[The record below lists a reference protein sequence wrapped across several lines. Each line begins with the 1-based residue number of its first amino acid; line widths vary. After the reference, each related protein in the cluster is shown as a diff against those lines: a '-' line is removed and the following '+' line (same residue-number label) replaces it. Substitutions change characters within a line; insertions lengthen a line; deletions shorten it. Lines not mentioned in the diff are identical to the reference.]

1 MSLDQSI
8 PEVGAYTMV
17 LFKDGARNRKDL
29 VIQVRERRVVMTGSS
44 WSGGRLG
51 DWGCEEN
58 KPYRSGGIVDQN
70 NIFQSEIVRIS
81 EVKQD
86 RGQHAL
92 NRTVYGAAQTIRLG
106 CW

>member
-29 VIQVRERRVVMTGSS
+29 VVQVRERRVVMTGTS

-51 DWGCEEN
+51 DWGCEGMKEN
-58 KPYRSGGIVDQN
+58 AM
-70 NIFQSEIVRIS
+70 EVRFRWT
-81 EVKQD
+81 D
-86 RGQHAL
+86 HHDYA
-92 NRTVYGAAQTIRLG
+92 
-106 CW
+106 